1 MSEKKPKAR
10 RRKQRFSRE
19 DRERLNEIR
28 RYEANYDT
36 LNRWNIYESEM
47 HEAMRKTAMEMCEK
61 RNLRSY
67 VS

>member
-1 MSEKKPKAR
+1 MNKKPKTR

-28 RYEANYDT
+28 RFEANFDC
-36 LNRWNIYESEM
+36 LNRWGIYEAEV

-61 RNLRSY
+61 RSLRSY